1 MKKKEIKT
9 IILSFVLLVL
19 EFFALYRFVDTT
31 NILLVIITLVFAIF
45 CIINFA
51 TTVRYCWRK
60 LVEKKVK
67 TQTKRRINDV

>member
-1 MKKKEIKT
+1 MKNIEIKT

-45 CIINFA
+45 CIINFV
-51 TTVRYCWRK
+51 TTVWYCWRK
-60 LVEKKVK
+60 LVENKGKDTSEK
-67 TQTKRRINDV
+67 EDK